1 MSSVTN
7 HFVSIS
13 CINSLCLVYDTV
25 KLHVNK
31 MDVSFPTQ
39 LYIDGTFVNG
49 TSGRKLQSLDPKNES
64 LICEVECASREDVD
78 RACKAAHRAFTV
90 RTINYKYIYLVCFY
104 SVKIRMVNG
113 ERLMPGIEELCLQ
126 GWRTLWRSIRR
137 SSPPSRASTR
147 ALCTPLPSKPT
158 LG

>member
-1 MSSVTN
+1 
-7 HFVSIS
+7 
-13 CINSLCLVYDTV
+13 
-25 KLHVNK
+25 

-90 RTINYKYIYLVCFY
+90 RTINYKYIYFLLCQNQDGEWG
-104 SVKIRMVNG
+104 KINARDRG
-113 ERLMPGIEELCLQ
+113 ALLARLADLMEEHQEELATIESIDSGAVYTLALKTHIGMSIATWRYFA
-126 GWRTLWRSIRR
+126 GWCDKIEG
-137 SSPPSRASTR
+137 STIPINNAR
-147 ALCTPLPSKPT
+147 PNK
-158 LG
+158 